1 MKRTTPYFIGID
13 LHSNNLF
20 AAVVDANGN
29 RIEHRRIECDLYA
42 VDKFLHPMRSRI
54 ESIAVES
61 TFNWYWLVDGLK
73 AMGFDVLL
81 ANPARIDQY
90 SGVKHADDKHD
101 AYWIA
106 ELLRQGV
113 LETGYICPADWRAT
127 RDLLRRRQLLISHRT
142 SLLLSL
148 RNLQVRNF
156 GFCELSSNDLKHVP
170 VETVT
175 ALFDHPSDKMMAD
188 TEKIA
193 LDVLSTQISRIERQ
207 VIGHARELPGF
218 ERLLA
223 IPGIGPI
230 LAMTIAM
237 EIVDISRFPTAE
249 DFASYCRMVP
259 ARRISNA
266 KKKAENNR
274 RCGNRYL
281 CWAFI
286 EAANFLCRNDPRAKR
301 WHDRKAAKSL
311 KALATKALGCKLAKA
326 VWYVLKQGTDYD
338 GDRLFGPQK
347 VGRATTVRATSGNQK
362 KGLKIE
368 SVR

>member
-1 MKRTTPYFIGID
+1 MKTTSDYFIGID

-20 AAVVDANGN
+20 AAVVDANGK
-29 RIEHRRIECDLYA
+29 RIEHRRIACDLYA
-42 VDKFLHPMRSRI
+42 VDKFLDPMRSRI
-54 ESIAVES
+54 KAIAVES
-61 TFNWYWLVDGLK
+61 TFNWYWLVDGIQ
-73 AMGFDVLL
+73 AMGFKVQL
-81 ANPARIDQY
+81 ANPARIEQY
-90 SGVKHADDKHD
+90 SGIKHADDKHD
-101 AYWIA
+101 AYWLA
-106 ELLRQGV
+106 ELLRQGI
-113 LETGYICPADWRAT
+113 LETGFICPSDWRST
-127 RDLLRRRQLLISHRT
+127 RDLLRRRQLLMRHRT

-148 RNLQVRNF
+148 RSLQMRHF
-156 GFCELSSNDLKHVP
+156 GFCELSSEDLKKAS

-193 LDVLSTQISRIERQ
+193 LDVLTTQITRIEHQ
-207 VIGHARELPGF
+207 VLPRARELPGF

-237 EIVDISRFPTAE
+237 EVIDIVRFPTPE

-259 ARRISNA
+259 ARRLSNS
-266 KKKAENNR
+266 KKKGENNR

-286 EAANFLCRNDPRAKR
+286 EAANFLCRFDPRAKR
-301 WHDRKAAKSL
+301 WHDRKAAKTL

-326 VWYVLKQGTDYD
+326 VWYVLTQDTAFDA
-338 GDRLFGPQK
+338 DRLFGPQ
-347 VGRATTVRATSGNQK
+347 GSPRATPVRATSGNQR
-362 KGLKIE
+362 KGLNHE
-368 SVR
+368 SVH